1 MALQDKILAGGGP
14 SLRGEGAPEHSLCR
28 IPKVECSASPPP
40 RFPNS
45 VDRRSAQRAW
55 RLPGISAPLL
65 GRAAD
70 LRGDSARHVR
80 GRAARVRLHAT
91 VPLRSPGLP
100 QCSAPLPA
108 AAVHAFPF
116 AACDGTRR
124 LPFPGISIPPSLESI
139 SFPPATSF
147 RPFLRFFL
155 PMQQRGGGKSRRWWI
170 HAGKRDFARTG
181 AETPRAFA
189 GPPQAAAQK
198 KYFPC
203 PGAFEVRNPESPAL
217 HEDAQAPLRLAG
229 RGGGGRRA
237 GSACRPAA
245 ISTPVPFGAA
255 MPHGG
260 LPPLP
265 PPPAPP
271 LPALRRFWH
280 STGR

>member
-28 IPKVECSASPPP
+28 IPKVECSASSPPPP

-45 VDRRSAQRAW
+45 VDRRSAQRAR

-155 PMQQRGGGKSRRWWI
+155 PMQQRGGAK
-170 HAGKRDFARTG
+170 AGVGGSMPGNGTLRARARKR
-181 AETPRAFA
+181 P
-189 GPPQAAAQK
+189 
-198 KYFPC
+198 
-203 PGAFEVRNPESPAL
+203 
-217 HEDAQAPLRLAG
+217 APLPGRL
-229 RGGGGRRA
+229 
-237 GSACRPAA
+237 RPQRKKK
-245 ISTPVPFGAA
+245 ILPVPW
-255 MPHGG
+255 
-260 LPPLP
+260 
-265 PPPAPP
+265 
-271 LPALRRFWH
+271 RI
-280 STGR
+280 

>member
-1 MALQDKILAGGGP
+1 MARPCRIRSWRAAGPPCGGG
-14 SLRGEGAPEHSLCR
+14 GAPEHSLCR
-28 IPKVECSASPPP
+28 IPKVECSAPPP

-91 VPLRSPGLP
+91 VPLRPPGLP

-124 LPFPGISIPPSLESI
+124 LPSPGISIPPSLESI

-147 RPFLRFFL
+147 RPFLRFFP
-155 PMQQRGGGKSRRWWI
+155 PMQRGGGQKQALADPCRE
-170 HAGKRDFARTG
+170 TG
-181 AETPRAFA
+181 LCAHGRGNAPRLCR
-189 GPPQAAAQK
+189 AASGRSAK
-198 KYFPC
+198 KYFLC
-203 PGAFEVRNPESPAL
+203 PDAFEVRNPESPAARRPGHAL
-217 HEDAQAPLRLAG
+217 QDPPRRSKAHEAK
-229 RGGGGRRA
+229 RRA
-237 GSACRPAA
+237 QRGPNRRRPRESARP
-245 ISTPVPFGAA
+245 S
-255 MPHGG
+255 
-260 LPPLP
+260 
-265 PPPAPP
+265 
-271 LPALRRFWH
+271 
-280 STGR
+280 